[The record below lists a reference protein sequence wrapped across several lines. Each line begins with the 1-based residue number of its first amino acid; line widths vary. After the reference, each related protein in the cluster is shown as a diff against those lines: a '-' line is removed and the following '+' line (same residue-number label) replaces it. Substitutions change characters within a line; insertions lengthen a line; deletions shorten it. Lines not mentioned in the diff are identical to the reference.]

1 MNKQQLA
8 AKIWESANRMR
19 GKVDASE
26 YKDFILGFIFYKYL
40 SEKEEQFF
48 LGEGMTA
55 SDMEQLVEED
65 EETVG
70 YAQNHLGYFISYQ
83 NLFSTWIQ
91 AGNDFAVS
99 QVYEALSA
107 FSRLVSPLYKNVFDG
122 IFITLQTGLSKLG
135 DNTGSQTKAVR
146 DLVHLIQ
153 TIPMSTHQDYDVLG
167 YSTMNLIS
175 KFASNARQESWRFYT
190 PHEVSVLMADIVAH
204 HLRSQDTIRIYDPT
218 SGSGSLLIT
227 IGDAVKRRMGDAD
240 GIAYYAQELNQSTYN
255 LTRMNLVSG
264 ASSRLTLRCATAILW
279 KKTGPTSTIRIH
291 RAPTTRS
298 TWTRWFPIRPT
309 RSGGS
314 RRARR
319 TTSDSPMASPLARRR
334 TTRFC
339 CMTCII

>member
-55 SDMEQLVEED
+55 ADMEQLVEED

-83 NLFSTWIQ
+83 NLFSTWVQ

-167 YSTMNLIS
+167 YIYEDSSRSSPLTPARKPASSTPPT
-175 KFASNARQESWRFYT
+175 RCRCSWRI
-190 PHEVSVLMADIVAH
+190 S
-204 HLRSQDTIRIYDPT
+204 
-218 SGSGSLLIT
+218 SLI
-227 IGDAVKRRMGDAD
+227 IC
-240 GIAYYAQELNQSTYN
+240 
-255 LTRMNLVSG
+255 G
-264 ASSRLTLRCATAILW
+264 AR
-279 KKTGPTSTIRIH
+279 
-291 RAPTTRS
+291 
-298 TWTRWFPIRPT
+298 
-309 RSGGS
+309 
-314 RRARR
+314 
-319 TTSDSPMASPLARRR
+319 
-334 TTRFC
+334 TRFVSTTPRAALVRC
-339 CMTCII
+339 SSPSAMR